1 MSDVTLGTARHG
13 EKARRPDCQ
22 NGLAAPSVGAVS
34 PRRPTIRDVARRAG
48 VSVTTVSHAFTGNG
62 RVSAATQQRVRTA
75 AHDLGYRPDVIAQ
88 GLRRNRLGVIA
99 LVARQL
105 DALRPDLLVDVDYF
119 ARFAGAAAVA
129 ALAEG
134 LGLMLVSDPTG
145 PRAAGAAL
153 ASDGFI
159 VTEPVTDDPL
169 VAMLGSAGI
178 PFVTVGEV
186 PGRRRRE
193 DDAPHVDIASGR
205 LTGVALDH
213 LWDSGARRVALI
225 TGTDRNEWNL
235 RTAAVYE
242 RWARY
247 RRITPS
253 MVHVPEE
260 LDDEAGRRAAAALL
274 ASGPP
279 PDGIYALTSNHAL
292 GAIAL
297 LAERGLRVPDDVRVV
312 AGSDSESLRA
322 ARPPISSIDLQ
333 PDVLARRAVEALVAR
348 IDDRPAPDDGH
359 PPVGRLLVR
368 GSSAPP
374 AAAPRP

>member
-1 MSDVTLGTARHG
+1 M
-13 EKARRPDCQ
+13 
-22 NGLAAPSVGAVS
+22 
-34 PRRPTIRDVARRAG
+34 RRPTIRDVARRAG
-48 VSVTTVSHAFTGNG
+48 VSVTTVSHTFTGNG
-62 RVSAATQQRVRTA
+62 TVAPSTQQRVRAA

-105 DALRPDLLVDVDYF
+105 DALRPELLFDVDYF

-129 ALAEG
+129 SLAEG

-169 VAMLGSAGI
+169 VAMLARAGV

-186 PGRRRRE
+186 PGHPPGE
-193 DDAPHVDIASGR
+193 GSAPHVDIESGR
-205 LTGVALDH
+205 LALLALDH
-213 LWDSGARRVALI
+213 LWSTGARRIALV

-235 RTAAVYE
+235 RTTAVYR
-242 RWARY
+242 RWAQH

-253 MVHVPEE
+253 TVHVAES
-260 LDDEAGRRAAAALL
+260 LDDEGGRRAAISLL
-274 ASGPP
+274 DAGGPP
-279 PDGIYALTSNHAL
+279 PDGVYVLTSNHAL
-292 GAIAL
+292 GVIAT

-312 AGSDSESLRA
+312 AGSDAESLRSA
-322 ARPPISSIDLQ
+322 DPAVSSIDLQ
-333 PDVLARRAVEALVAR
+333 PDELARRAVLALAAR
-348 IDDRPAPDDGH
+348 LDGRPPPDHAGT
-359 PPVGRLLVR
+359 PVGRLVVR
-368 GSSAPP
+368 ASSAATPP
-374 AAAPRP
+374 GRRP

>member
-1 MSDVTLGTARHG
+1 MPPWPKRFGRAYRGRVTA
-13 EKARRPDCQ
+13 
-22 NGLAAPSVGAVS
+22 
-34 PRRPTIRDVARRAG
+34 RRPTIRDVAHRAG
-48 VSVTTVSHAFTGNG
+48 VSVTTVSHTFTGNG
-62 RVSAATQQRVRTA
+62 TVAPATQQRVRTA

-129 ALAEG
+129 SLAEG

-169 VAMLGSAGI
+169 VAMLTSAGI

-186 PGRRRRE
+186 PGVPLGPE
-193 DDAPHVDIASGR
+193 SPPHVDIESGR
-205 LTGVALDH
+205 LTTLALDH
-213 LWDSGARRVALI
+213 LWDSGARRIALV

-235 RTAAVYE
+235 RTAAVYR

-253 MVHVPEE
+253 MVHVPEH
-260 LDDEAGRRAAAALL
+260 LDDEGGRRAARTLL
-274 ASGPP
+274 ASGPA
-279 PDGIYALTSNHAL
+279 PDGVYALTSNHAL
-292 GAIAL
+292 GVVAV
-297 LAERGLRVPDDVRVV
+297 LAEHGLRVPADVRIV
-312 AGSDSESLRA
+312 AGSDAESLRA
-322 ARPPISSIDLQ
+322 AHPTISSIDLQ
-333 PDVLARRAVEALVAR
+333 PDELARRAVETLSAR
-348 IDDRPAPDDGH
+348 LDDRPLPDHGEQR
-359 PPVGRLLVR
+359 VGRLVVR
-368 GSSAPP
+368 ASSTPP
-374 AAAPRP
+374 GPQP

>member
-1 MSDVTLGTARHG
+1 MDRVTA
-13 EKARRPDCQ
+13 
-22 NGLAAPSVGAVS
+22 
-34 PRRPTIRDVARRAG
+34 RRPTIRDVAHRAG
-48 VSVTTVSHAFTGNG
+48 VSVTTVSHTFTGNG
-62 RVSAATQQRVRTA
+62 KVAASTQQRVRTA

-129 ALAEG
+129 SLSEG

-169 VAMLGSAGI
+169 VEMLTSAGI
-178 PFVTVGEV
+178 PFVTVGEI
-186 PGRRRRE
+186 PGRHTGAP
-193 DDAPHVDIASGR
+193 DVAPHVDIASGR
-205 LTGVALDH
+205 LTTLALDH
-213 LWDSGARRVALI
+213 LWESGSRRVALI

-235 RTAAVYE
+235 RSAAVYQ

-253 MVHVPEE
+253 MVHVPEQ
-260 LDDEAGRRAAAALL
+260 LDDEGGRRAAATLL
-274 ASGPP
+274 DAGPP

-292 GAIAL
+292 GAVTV
-297 LAERGLRVPDDVRVV
+297 LAEHGLRVPDDVRIV
-312 AGSDSESLRA
+312 AGSDAESLRTA
-322 ARPPISSIDLQ
+322 HPAITSVDLE
-333 PDVLARRAVEALVAR
+333 PDELARRAVETLVAR
-348 IDDRPAPDDGH
+348 LDDRPAPDHTGQ
-359 PPVGRLLVR
+359 PVGRLVVR
-368 GSSAPP
+368 ASSARSTT
-374 AAAPRP
+374 APRP

>member
-1 MSDVTLGTARHG
+1 MTA
-13 EKARRPDCQ
+13 
-22 NGLAAPSVGAVS
+22 
-34 PRRPTIRDVARRAG
+34 RRPTIRDVAHRAG
-48 VSVTTVSHAFTGNG
+48 VSVTTVSHTFTGNG
-62 RVSAATQQRVRTA
+62 SVAPATQQRVRTA

-129 ALAEG
+129 SLAEG

-169 VAMLGSAGI
+169 VAMLTSAGI

-186 PGRRRRE
+186 PGVPLGP
-193 DDAPHVDIASGR
+193 DSPPHVDIESGR
-205 LTGVALDH
+205 LTTLALDH
-213 LWDSGARRVALI
+213 LWDSGARRIALV

-235 RTAAVYE
+235 RTAAVYQ

-253 MVHVPEE
+253 MVHVPEH
-260 LDDEAGRRAAAALL
+260 LDDEGGRRAASTLL
-274 ASGPP
+274 ESGPA
-279 PDGIYALTSNHAL
+279 PDGVYALTSNHAL
-292 GAIAL
+292 GVVAV
-297 LAERGLRVPDDVRVV
+297 LAEHGLRVPDDVRIV
-312 AGSDSESLRA
+312 AGSDAESLRA
-322 ARPPISSIDLQ
+322 AHPTISSIDLQ
-333 PDVLARRAVEALVAR
+333 PDELARRAVEALAAR
-348 IDDRPAPDDGH
+348 LDDRPLPDHGEQR
-359 PPVGRLLVR
+359 VGRLVVR
-368 GSSAPP
+368 ASSTPP
-374 AAAPRP
+374 NPQP